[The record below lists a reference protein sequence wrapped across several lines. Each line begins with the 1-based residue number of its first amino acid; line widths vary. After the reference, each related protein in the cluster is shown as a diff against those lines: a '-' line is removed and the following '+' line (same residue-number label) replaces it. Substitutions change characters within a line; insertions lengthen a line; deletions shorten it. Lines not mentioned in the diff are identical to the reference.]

1 MFISIDQWKRAL
13 PSFFFVSGACLA
25 SHCAWSAGHYTT
37 KTTYQ
42 PQQQQATY
50 EPVPNGFVPIHTQ
63 LVARHGSRGLSG
75 MKADVAL
82 LNLWKLA
89 QQQNALTPL
98 GEKLGPQL
106 EKLIEVNALLGYGVL
121 SSPPGYGNL
130 SLRGVQEHEALAQR
144 MLQRLPS
151 LFAQIEV
158 AALTSSVPPIRVQH
172 SGVNRAKDSAQSFV
186 NTLVNQKPKLKQL
199 IDSPTVNRFLLY
211 FHRLNERTDG
221 ANQVSDQDA
230 KTFRY
235 SQAYQAYSKS
245 VRVSSKVDSIQN
257 SNDMRSTANSVLLRL
272 FKPAFLESLQN
283 GKLSA
288 SNTGKFSFKTKDG
301 LYQAQLE
308 GDGRSQIRTPIDA
321 LLALSFVY
329 EIAPSLE
336 HELGFNFEAYF
347 TPSEAKILAEANDA
361 EDFYVKGPGIA
372 EDEPVNHAMAEG
384 LLKDFFE
391 QIQKTNQSTLRAGAS
406 LRFTH
411 AEIIV
416 PFANVLKI
424 PALTQPLPLNQN
436 YSYAS
441 SAWRGESIAPFSAN
455 VQWDTFRNSQGS
467 MIVRMLYNEKETN
480 FKPQCNSAKLH
491 PQSYFYSFNA
501 LITCY
506 SAQ

>member
-1 MFISIDQWKRAL
+1 VFSSIDQWKRAL
-13 PSFFFVSGACLA
+13 PSFFLLASACLA

-42 PQQQQATY
+42 PQQHQATY

-98 GEKLGPQL
+98 GERLGPQL

-151 LFAQIEV
+151 LFAQIED
-158 AALTSSVPPIRVQH
+158 AAMTSSVPAIRVQH

-186 NTLVNQKPKLKQL
+186 NSLVNQKPKLKPL
-199 IDSPTVNRFLLY
+199 IDSPTVDRFLLY
-211 FHRLNERTDG
+211 FHRLNERTDA
-221 ANQVSDQDA
+221 ANKVSNQNA
-230 KTFRY
+230 KTFK
-235 SQAYQAYSKS
+235 SSLAYQAYSKS

-257 SNDMRSTANSVLLRL
+257 SDDMRSAAKSVLSRL

-308 GDGRSQIRTPIDA
+308 GDGRTQIRTPIDV
-321 LLALSFVY
+321 LLALSSVY
-329 EIAPSLE
+329 EIAPSLQ
-336 HELGFNFEAYF
+336 HELGFDFDAYF
-347 TPSEAKILAEANDA
+347 TTSEAKVVAEANDA

-384 LLKDFFE
+384 LLQDFFE
-391 QIQKTNQSTLRAGAS
+391 QIKKTNQSTLGASVS

-416 PFANVLKI
+416 PFASILKI
-424 PALTQPLPLNQN
+424 PALTNPLPFSQS
-436 YSYAS
+436 YSYAKS
-441 SAWRGESIAPFSAN
+441 DWRGELVAPFAAN

-467 MIVRMLYNEKETN
+467 LIVRMLYNEKETN

-491 PQSYFYSFNA
+491 PQSYFYEFNA
-501 LITCY
+501 LKTCY